1 MAAWN
6 ERGFMERQ
14 RLAVGFK
21 TPAPHDI
28 KHSGGHRLRRDGLF
42 PGTVHSQEY
51 LVALALSWKRQILW
65 GCWSYR
71 AMVTARGGKADW
83 IKSMKE

>member
-1 MAAWN
+1 MLMAAWN

-28 KHSGGHRLRRDGLF
+28 KHSGGSQVKTGWIVPRDGAQ
-42 PGTVHSQEY
+42 PGISGGTRPLLETTDIMGL
-51 LVALALSWKRQILW
+51 LVVS
-65 GCWSYR
+65 GHGYSP
-71 AMVTARGGKADW
+71 RGEG
-83 IKSMKE
+83 